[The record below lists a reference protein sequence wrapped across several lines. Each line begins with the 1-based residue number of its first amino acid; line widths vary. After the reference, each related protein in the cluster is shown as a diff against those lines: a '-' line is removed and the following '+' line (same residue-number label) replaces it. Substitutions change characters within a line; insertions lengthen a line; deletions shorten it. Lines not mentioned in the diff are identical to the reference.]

1 MKIPLTA
8 DQRAQI
14 LAGASE
20 IDLGEATPAAGA
32 ATTPATPEASATPT
46 PAAPVAAASAPAAA
60 EPTAVEVLTAQI
72 QTKDAA
78 LVAAGVEIA
87 TLKAAAAATE
97 AALPGLLEIAK
108 ASVGQMQVALSK
120 TNSAATMS
128 AADLVAEYKSVLP
141 VYQAKLPVGGVAST
155 TTTEEAP
162 SAASVHPLFAQRLAT
177 VSAAK

>member
-46 PAAPVAAASAPAAA
+46 PAAPAAAAPASVAA

-87 TLKAAAAATE
+87 TLKASAAATA
-97 AALPGLLEIAK
+97 AALPGLVEIAK
-108 ASVGQMQVALSK
+108 ASVGQMQVALGNTDS
-120 TNSAATMS
+120 TAAMDP
-128 AADLVAEYKSVLP
+128 AGLVAEHARVLP
-141 VYQAKLPVGGVAST
+141 VYKAKLPVGGVAST
-155 TTTEEAP
+155 TTTEDAP